1 MMHFLLSSNVVL
13 LSLADLA
20 YKTNGNTKMS
30 ELSLFI
36 SNSYRFSLKV
46 LIMSAIH
53 EYTRLVTGLRI
64 LLSSLSWHVGH
75 CPYDHD
81 LFK

>member
-1 MMHFLLSSNVVL
+1 MMHFLLTSNLAL

-30 ELSLFI
+30 ELSLFV
-36 SNSYRFSLKV
+36 SNSYKV
-46 LIMSAIH
+46 LFEGSDY
-53 EYTRLVTGLRI
+53 EYNTQVHSFGHWLENI
-64 LLSSLSWHVGH
+64 LSSLSWHVGH